1 MAMALASMA
10 ASFSAKPVGSVSPN
24 TASLDDSRLHVNL
37 GQLVKLQG
45 QTSQLKLL
53 SLRYSRAH
61 LSGRYQ
67 SHQRGRGLN
76 FEELR
81 HYQLGD
87 DIRQMDWKVT
97 QRTGKPHVRSY
108 TEEKDRQVI
117 LCIDQRSSMF
127 FGSVSHMKSVV
138 AAEIIALM
146 GWLALANND
155 RVGLLVADP
164 QWLHWCS
171 AKRGTAQ
178 FLMGLERLI
187 KSNHSLSAASQNS
200 ATVSFAQW
208 MQLLSQRRLKAA
220 TLVIVSDFA
229 DADNQS
235 LKQLKYLQQ
244 HNDVL
249 CIFISD
255 PMETHVPED
264 ALSGAWV
271 VGDGQYQLA
280 LQKGKQ
286 TAEVNRLLQ
295 KQYLE
300 KQTQLKNLM
309 AMQRMP
315 FIEIGTQ
322 GDHLVQLAQTL
333 GGIQ

>member
-1 MAMALASMA
+1 MVMPSSSTDPRIHTHLA
-10 ASFSAKPVGSVSPN
+10 
-24 TASLDDSRLHVNL
+24 
-37 GQLVKLQG
+37 QLVKLQ
-45 QTSQLKLL
+45 SQIMQIKLL
-53 SLRYSRAH
+53 SQRYSRAH
-61 LSGRYQ
+61 LAGRYQ

-87 DIRQMDWKVT
+87 DIRQMDWKVS

-127 FGSVSHMKSVV
+127 FGSVNHMKSVV
-138 AAEIIALM
+138 AAEIAALL

-155 RVGLLVADP
+155 RVGLLISDP
-164 QWLHWCS
+164 ERLHWCS
-171 AKRGTAQ
+171 AKRGTTH
-178 FLMGLERLI
+178 FLQGLDRLI
-187 KSNHSLSAASQNS
+187 KSNQSLNAASQDDHS
-200 ATVSFAQW
+200 VSFNHW
-208 MQLLSQRRLKAA
+208 MEILSQRKLKAA
-220 TLVIVSDFA
+220 TLAIISDFA
-229 DADNQS
+229 DADSQS

-249 CIFISD
+249 CVFIAD

-264 ALSGAWV
+264 SFSSAWV

-280 LQKGKQ
+280 LQKGRQ
-286 TAEVNRLLQ
+286 TAEVNKALQ

-300 KQTQLKNLM
+300 KQIQLKNLM

-315 FIEIGTQ
+315 FIEISTG
-322 GDHLVQLAQTL
+322 GDHLVQLSQTL
-333 GGIQ
+333 GDIQ